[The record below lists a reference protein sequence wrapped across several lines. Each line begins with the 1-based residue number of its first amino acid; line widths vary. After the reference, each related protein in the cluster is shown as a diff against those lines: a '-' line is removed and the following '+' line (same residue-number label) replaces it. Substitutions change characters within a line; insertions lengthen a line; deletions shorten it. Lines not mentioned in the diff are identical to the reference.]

1 MTSTPHQPTPP
12 VSSDWADDTAAWLD
26 TLDGGM
32 RSIDPLFDDG
42 DPTEYDILDLD
53 DERRTLDLAAVFD
66 DHHPRA
72 TADDDTPSAPPA
84 NPPAPED
91 FPRIP
96 EPRFNKAV
104 ALGFGAVTT
113 VVAVIVTVTLLVLR
127 PDDPAPSD
135 TVVAATR
142 ISVAPAPSSTAAPDT
157 TADTPIPYTASAS
170 CLPGSTAAQAV
181 AGTDPTRAWVC
192 VRGDVDGQVLTLDL
206 GRTMVITAVSIT
218 PGWPAADPTG
228 ADQWTAHR
236 VVTRAQWILN
246 DDATTVL
253 TQDTGNVRGD
263 AVQPLPNHGVLAS
276 KLTMIVLQTSR
287 APADT
292 TSSTPTTSGGSLL
305 DDVLAPVTAPAP
317 SATAGTDPADATFAV
332 ASIKILGH
340 APQ

>member
-1 MTSTPHQPTPP
+1 MTNTPHDPTSA
-12 VSSDWADDTAAWLD
+12 VSSEWAETKSWLD
-26 TLDGGM
+26 TLDRGTHPPEP
-32 RSIDPLFDDG
+32 IPDDP
-42 DPTEYDILDLD
+42 DPSEYDIVDLD
-53 DERRTLDLAAVFD
+53 DERRTLDLAAIFD
-66 DHHPRA
+66 DHQVHDA
-72 TADDDTPSAPPA
+72 ADDDAPPA
-84 NPPAPED
+84 QITNPPAPED

-96 EPRFNKAV
+96 EPRFNKPL
-104 ALGFGAVTT
+104 ALGFAAAITIITAV
-113 VVAVIVTVTLLVLR
+113 VTVTLLILR
-127 PDDPAPSD
+127 PDHPTAAD
-135 TVVAATR
+135 TSTAATR
-142 ISVAPAPSSTAAPDT
+142 ISVAPAPPTTAAPDT
-157 TADTPIPYTASAS
+157 NADTPIPYTASAS
-170 CLPGSTAAQAV
+170 CPPGSTAAQAV
-181 AGTDPTRAWVC
+181 AGTDPSRAWVC
-192 VRGDVDGQVLTLDL
+192 VRGGVDGQVLTLDL

-218 PGWPAADPTG
+218 PCWPAADPTG